1 MQNGF
6 KTFSNDWPRCSWS
19 AAVEDNLIRLLRWR
33 VIREPNG
40 YCYARKVN
48 PEHPMICSNTWVHQE
63 WCFKS
68 VLFSYTRMQYLIWE
82 LQYAQYTPLKQFFDR
97 DTLVL
102 GNAIAYKN
110 EQIFKGTEIEF
121 RDNLFYNSLVI
132 FFIKFKNRLYPHP
145 ASMIKKAKLWFN
157 HHHSYIFKH
166 IKGTYRVFF

>member
-1 MQNGF
+1 
-6 KTFSNDWPRCSWS
+6 
-19 AAVEDNLIRLLRWR
+19 
-33 VIREPNG
+33 
-40 YCYARKVN
+40 
-48 PEHPMICSNTWVHQE
+48 
-63 WCFKS
+63 
-68 VLFSYTRMQYLIWE
+68 MQYLIWE

-145 ASMIKKAKLWFN
+145 ASMIKKA
-157 HHHSYIFKH
+157 
-166 IKGTYRVFF
+166 